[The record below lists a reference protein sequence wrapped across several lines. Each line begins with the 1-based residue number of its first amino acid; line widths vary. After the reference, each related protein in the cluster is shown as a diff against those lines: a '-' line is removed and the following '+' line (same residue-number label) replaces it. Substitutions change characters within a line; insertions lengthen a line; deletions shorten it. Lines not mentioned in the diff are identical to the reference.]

1 MDNFFY
7 LFFYLDRR
15 GDHRSRPR
23 KRRTF
28 IEFRGPSIE
37 RTDDGLFLFPQFRR
51 FGVRGVSCW
60 SSVTYFFLCV
70 CVYIYIFFQEKERE
84 REIER
89 IFDDRD
95 SEEFVLQHGQTF
107 GKLKL

>member
-1 MDNFFY
+1 MNNFFY
-7 LFFYLDRR
+7 LFFFLFGSSWRIVQEN
-15 GDHRSRPR
+15 GGLLSSFEGE
-23 KRRTF
+23 T
-28 IEFRGPSIE
+28 SIE